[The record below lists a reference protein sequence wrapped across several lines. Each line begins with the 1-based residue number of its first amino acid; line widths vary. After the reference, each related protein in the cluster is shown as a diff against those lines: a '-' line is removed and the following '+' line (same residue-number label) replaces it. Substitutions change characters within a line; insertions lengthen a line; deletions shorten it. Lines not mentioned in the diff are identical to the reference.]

1 MMSKWN
7 SLTVSALTLTLL
19 YSTTSQADALSAK
32 QKADVN
38 QIIQLFKTP
47 DSKRIAQHIQYP
59 LPREYPL
66 TDVQNAVELQ
76 TRFKQIFDA
85 KLIKTIAQSQP
96 SQWSSVGW
104 RGVMLEDGIVWLQ
117 DNQISAVNHL
127 SDTEK
132 NLKQQLI
139 QQQKTK
145 LHPSLR
151 NFTQPIMTFQTTQY
165 LVRID
170 ELASGK
176 YRYSSWK
183 KAHAQSTRPDLVLNN
198 GEVTF
203 EGTGGNHVYHFKS
216 GVYTYSVD
224 RNLMGAT
231 ESSEVNLNVTKH
243 HKTLINQ
250 SGHILND

>member
-7 SLTVSALTLTLL
+7 SLTVGVLTLTLL
-19 YSTTSQADALSAK
+19 YSTTSQAEALSAK
-32 QKADVN
+32 QKADIEK
-38 QIIQLFKTP
+38 IIQLFKMP

-66 TDVQNAVELQ
+66 SDVTNAVELQ
-76 TRFKQIFDA
+76 TRFKQVFDA
-85 KLIKTIAQSQP
+85 KLIKIIAQSQS
-96 SQWSSVGW
+96 SQWSSVGS

-117 DNQISAVNHL
+117 DNKISAVNYL

-132 NLKQQLI
+132 SLKQQLI

-145 LHPSLR
+145 LYPSLR
-151 NFTQPIMTFQTTQY
+151 NFTQPVMIFQTTQY

-183 KAHAQSTRPDLVLNN
+183 KAHSQSTRPDLVLNN

-216 GVYTYSVD
+216 GVYTYSVY
-224 RNLMGAT
+224 RNLIGAT
-231 ESSEVNLNVTKH
+231 ENSDVNLNVTKH
-243 HKTLINQ
+243 HKTIINQ
-250 SGHILND
+250 SGRILKD